1 MKRFGKIWFISFR
14 FSYWDYK
21 NPSSLCTCCT
31 VCCKT
36 VPEPFNHP
44 WEVYIR
50 WKMSE
55 RRHLESKPLEGVIQ
69 MAFDW
74 RWYYN
79 VMEMSYYNIIGL
91 FFTFKLFCKL
101 ILVLEEGEISIK
113 LQPTL
118 SNSFLVLIIKTV
130 HIF

>member
-1 MKRFGKIWFISFR
+1 
-14 FSYWDYK
+14 
-21 NPSSLCTCCT
+21 
-31 VCCKT
+31 
-36 VPEPFNHP
+36 
-44 WEVYIR
+44 
-50 WKMSE
+50 
-55 RRHLESKPLEGVIQ
+55 
-69 MAFDW
+69 
-74 RWYYN
+74 
-79 VMEMSYYNIIGL
+79 MEMSYYNIIGL